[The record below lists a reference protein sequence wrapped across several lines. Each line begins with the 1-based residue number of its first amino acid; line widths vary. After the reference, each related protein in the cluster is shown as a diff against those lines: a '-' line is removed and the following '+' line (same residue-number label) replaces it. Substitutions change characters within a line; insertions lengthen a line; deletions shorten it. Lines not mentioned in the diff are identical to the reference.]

1 MKDTKTLRLDQLPT
15 TQTARIIAIH
25 TSGLLQQKLFN
36 MGFIPGAD
44 VEMIRAAPLLDP
56 LEVKLL
62 DYLVTLR
69 RTEAHFV
76 EVTLP

>member
-1 MKDTKTLRLDQLPT
+1 
-15 TQTARIIAIH
+15 
-25 TSGLLQQKLFN
+25 

-62 DYLVTLR
+62 DYPVTLR